1 MTLQYVGGATAEIV
15 VTKDGRKY
23 MYFTTKERFCKYRV
37 NKETGEVQVAPY
49 WYTVKGMSVI
59 K

>member
-1 MTLQYVGGATAEIV
+1 MILQYVGGATAEIV

-23 MYFTTKERFCKYRV
+23 MYFTTEERFSKYRL

-49 WYTVKGMSVI
+49 WYTVKKMRVI

>member
-37 NKETGEVQVAPY
+37 YKETGAVQVAPY